1 MDKRT
6 LMDPRRLAI
15 FLAVVD
21 EGGFTRAGDSLGV
34 SQPAV
39 SQAVRELEGALGTML
54 FHRIGRGVRL
64 TPVGEALVLPARQV
78 HRDLENARLVVQEV
92 AGLGAGRLDL
102 ACLPT
107 LAADPLG
114 PLLGSFRAAYPEV
127 GVVLANPQDTADL
140 LDFVRSGRCEVGLAA
155 EVAAEGLHSVAIGT
169 QDFLAVLPPG
179 TPCSDPLPARELA
192 AMPLVATPHG
202 SSSRELLDETLRGT
216 DVTVRVVVESA
227 QREALLPLVASG
239 AGSAL
244 LPRSLA
250 EVAKRLGCVVAEPV
264 PPVRRRITLVYRDAP
279 MTAAARRF
287 VELARNVGEQSKTGE
302 GPQCA

>member
-1 MDKRT
+1 
-6 LMDPRRLAI
+6 MDPRRLAI

-21 EGGFTRAGDSLGV
+21 EGGFTRAGDSLGM

-64 TPVGEALVLPARQV
+64 TPAGEALVLPARQV
-78 HRDLENARLVVQEV
+78 HRYLEKARLVVQEV

-114 PLLGSFRAAYPEV
+114 PLLRSFRVAYPEV
-127 GVVLANPQDTADL
+127 GVVLANAADTADL
-140 LDFVRSGRCEVGLAA
+140 LHLVRSGRCEVGLGSG
-155 EVAAEGLHSVAIGT
+155 VAAEGLHSVVIGN

-179 TPCSDPLPARELA
+179 TTCSDPLPAIELA

-202 SSSRELLDETLRGT
+202 SSSRELLDEILRGT
-216 DVTVRVVVESA
+216 DGTARVVVETA

-239 AGSAL
+239 VGSAL

-250 EVAKRLGCVVAEPV
+250 EVAKWLGCVVATPV
-264 PPVRRRITLVYRDAP
+264 PPVRRSIAVVYRDAP
-279 MTAAARRF
+279 MTVAAVRF
-287 VELARNVGEQSKTGE
+287 VELARSVGERSKAEE
-302 GPQCA
+302 GPKCA